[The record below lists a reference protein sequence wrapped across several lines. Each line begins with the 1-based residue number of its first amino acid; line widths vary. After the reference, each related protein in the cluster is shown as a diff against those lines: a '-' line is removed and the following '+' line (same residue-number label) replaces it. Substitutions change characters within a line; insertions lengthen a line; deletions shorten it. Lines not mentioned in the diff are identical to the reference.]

1 MTYAAPANTSVGGES
16 VPLLELRGV
25 SKSYRRPGGSVVHAV
40 RSVNL
45 TVGHGETVALVGES
59 GSGKSTLGRIALCLT
74 PPDEGSVLLSGHSF
88 LALSGQELRK
98 ARTAIQPV
106 FQDPGSSFNPR
117 RTIKEH
123 LAQATRRLPVA
134 ERERFGIELLEKVGL
149 RPGRGYMS
157 RYPHELSG
165 GQRQRVAVA
174 RALAI
179 EPRLI
184 VADEPLSGAD
194 VSIRGQILNLLSDL
208 RNERRV
214 AYLMIT
220 HDITIA
226 RAFAHK
232 VAVMKDGEIVE
243 FGPAEQVLRYPQD
256 PYTRR
261 LLDAIPWIN
270 ASH

>member
-1 MTYAAPANTSVGGES
+1 MASATPDPSVGGKS
-16 VPLLELRGV
+16 MPLLELRGV
-25 SKSYRRPGGSVVHAV
+25 SKSYRRPEGSVVHAV
-40 RSVNL
+40 KSVNL
-45 TVGHGETVALVGES
+45 TVEHGETVALVGES
-59 GSGKSTLGRIALCLT
+59 GSGKSTLGRIALYLT
-74 PPDEGSVLLSGHSF
+74 LPDEGSVRLSGQTFAS
-88 LALSGQELRK
+88 LSGQELRK

-123 LAQATRRLPVA
+123 LAQATPRVPVS
-134 ERERFGIELLEKVGL
+134 ERERVGVELLEKVGL
-149 RPGRGYMS
+149 RPGSDYMS

-179 EPRLI
+179 EPQLI

-208 RNERRV
+208 RNERHV

-226 RAFAHK
+226 RAFAHR

-243 FGPAEQVLRYPQD
+243 MGAADEVLRHPQD
-256 PYTRR
+256 PYTKR
-261 LLDAIPWIN
+261 LLAAVPWIN
-270 ASH
+270 ASR

>member
-1 MTYAAPANTSVGGES
+1 MHSAPADSSVGREKL
-16 VPLLELRGV
+16 PLLELRAV
-25 SKSYRRPGGSVVHAV
+25 SKSFRRPGGSVVHAV
-40 RSVNL
+40 KSVNL
-45 TVGHGETVALVGES
+45 TVGQGETVALVGES

-74 PPDEGSVLLSGHSF
+74 PPDAGGVLLSGHSF
-88 LALSGQELRK
+88 LSLSGQELRE

-117 RTIKEH
+117 RTIREH
-123 LAQATRRLPVA
+123 LSQATRRLPLQ
-134 ERERFGIELLEKVGL
+134 ERERIGTELLEKVGL
-149 RPGRGYMS
+149 RPGRSYMS

-179 EPRLI
+179 EPQLI

-208 RNERRV
+208 RNERHV

-226 RAFAHK
+226 RAFAHR

-243 FGPAEQVLRYPQD
+243 FGHAEQVLRNPQD

-261 LLDAIPWIN
+261 LLDAIPWID
-270 ASH
+270 AGH